1 MPGAQADHS
10 CEFQIAAGCGKVRLQ
25 LNPQTTAEGQAGVV
39 EHIAKTGEERSCGGV
54 RRGNNA
60 AKGNVFKL
68 RMPEEI
74 FPGMQ
79 RGPEQFRIVQERQK
93 RGLPAAFFLQSTPQG
108 EAAFKDGGAAMQL
121 WLGTAAPDERELQ
134 GDICKIKAEAG
145 QRCKGH
151 NHKSI
156 PLCKLLQN
164 CKDIFSKLTRIIH
177 FYYGADVL

>member
-10 CEFQIAAGCGKVRLQ
+10 REFQIAAGCGKVRLQ
-25 LNPQTTAEGQAGVV
+25 LNPQATAEGQAGVV

-93 RGLPAAFFLQSTPQG
+93 RGLPAAFFL
-108 EAAFKDGGAAMQL
+108 
-121 WLGTAAPDERELQ
+121 LGPVFLFVVVRVR
-134 GDICKIKAEAG
+134 G
-145 QRCKGH
+145 
-151 NHKSI
+151 
-156 PLCKLLQN
+156 KLLYFVWN
-164 CKDIFSKLTRIIH
+164 LRMLRRKILKIAF
-177 FYYGADVL
+177 